1 VEQSTS
7 ITIGVDLG
15 DRYSQ
20 LCVVDADGG
29 IVEEGQVRTEESK
42 LRASFGSRARARV
55 VMEAGTH
62 SPWVSRLLEGLGH
75 EVVVAN
81 PRQLRLISQSDRK
94 SDRYDAQVL
103 ARLGRVDPAL
113 LRPIRHRSA
122 ETLADREMLRARDTL
137 VRARTQLVNHVRS
150 AVKVTG
156 GRLPAS
162 GTSAFVKK
170 VSPAIPARLRPA
182 LEPVLAMITALN
194 EALRHYERE
203 LETLADTRHPETACL
218 RQVAGVGVVTSLA
231 YVLTLEDPHR
241 FAKSRSV
248 GAYLGLRPRQHQSGD
263 MDLQMRIS
271 KAGDRDLRRLL
282 VQSAHY
288 ILGPFGPDTDLKRYG
303 QRLAARG
310 GKSAKKRAVVA
321 VARKLAVLLHRL
333 WVTGEVY
340 EPLRAVARKAESERA
355 EGAAA

>member
-1 VEQSTS
+1 M
-7 ITIGVDLG
+7 TIGMDLG

-20 LCVVDADGG
+20 LCVVDADGA

-81 PRQLRLISQSDRK
+81 PRQLRLISRSDRK
-94 SDRYDAQVL
+94 SDRHDAQAL
-103 ARLGRVDPAL
+103 ARLGRLDPAL

-122 ETLADREMLRARDTL
+122 ETLADREMLRARDAL

-150 AVKVTG
+150 AVKVAG
-156 GRLPAS
+156 ARLPAS

-182 LEPVLAMITALN
+182 LEPVLAMISALN

-203 LETLADTRHPETACL
+203 LEALAETRHPETACL

-263 MDLQMRIS
+263 MDLQMRIT
-271 KAGDRDLRRLL
+271 KAGDRALRRLL

-310 GKSAKKRAVVA
+310 GKAAKKRAVVA

-340 EPLRAVARKAESERA
+340 EPLRAVAGKPESAHA
-355 EGAAA
+355 EGVAA